1 MAVITLCSASG
12 SPGVTTT
19 ALGLALLWPR
29 PVLLVD
35 ADPTGGSGVLAGFYQ
50 GMRQYEA
57 GTVELARSPLDLAD
71 SLRDAVRPIDGTN
84 VSFLAGTTAHQQAAG
99 LGDLWGRLSPV
110 LDDLQSTG
118 QDVIVDAGRLG
129 LPGWPQA
136 LVVLAD
142 LTLLVVRSHLPSMA
156 GSRSWAAALR
166 KEAAPWREPGLL
178 VVGAGNPYSTAEVSK
193 VLGLRVVAKVADD
206 AEAAAVYH
214 RGEPAPRRF
223 ENGGYVRS
231 LRAAAEAIGATVS
244 RRRAALAEEA
254 AR

>member
-35 ADPTGGSGVLAGFYQ
+35 ADPTGGSGILAGFYQ
-50 GMRQYEA
+50 GMQQYEV
-57 GTVELARSPLDLAD
+57 GTVELARSPLDLSD
-71 SLRDAVRPIDGTN
+71 SLRGVVRPIDGTN
-84 VSFLAGTTAHQQAAG
+84 VSYVAGTSAHQQATG
-99 LGDLWGRLSPV
+99 LGDLWGRLSPT
-110 LDDLQSTG
+110 LDELESTG

-136 LVVLAD
+136 MVALAD

-156 GSRSWAAALR
+156 GSRSWATALR
-166 KEAAPWREPGLL
+166 KEAAPWRQPGFL
-178 VVGAGNPYSTAEVSK
+178 VIGAGKPYSTAEVSK

-214 RGEPAPRRF
+214 RGETAPRRF
-223 ENGGYVRS
+223 ESGRYVRS
-231 LRAAAEAIGATVS
+231 LHAAAEAIGATVS
-244 RRRAALAEEA
+244 RRRAALVEESPL
-254 AR
+254 